1 MVHTDNSVAVRS
13 QSFLIFLIILSI
25 AFTPELNFSGEVT
38 QHGLILIPDLCNFII
53 VVELPVQVYISM
65 PSMMNNNSQLIK
77 ILYTQVGG
85 LKNAEKNIKLL
96 NFLHL
101 NLILQLP

>member
-1 MVHTDNSVAVRS
+1 MVDTDNSVAVRS
-13 QSFLIFLIILSI
+13 QSFLIFLIIFSI

-65 PSMMNNNSQLIK
+65 PIMMNNSSQLSKILKIIK
-77 ILYTQVGG
+77 LYTQVGG
-85 LKNAEKNIKLL
+85 LKNAEKNL
-96 NFLHL
+96 
-101 NLILQLP
+101 